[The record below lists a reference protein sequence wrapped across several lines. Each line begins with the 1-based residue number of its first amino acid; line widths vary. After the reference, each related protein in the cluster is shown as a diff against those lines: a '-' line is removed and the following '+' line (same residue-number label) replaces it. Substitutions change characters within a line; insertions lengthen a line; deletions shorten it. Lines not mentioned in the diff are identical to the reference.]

1 MMKYLKVF
9 TDFAS
14 SLEPLGDAECG
25 RLFKAMLEYAR
36 TGQEPDFRGNER
48 FIWPTAKQSIDR
60 DSETYRRK
68 VDAALKATEKR
79 YRTQMYDN
87 VQKETSTCDNA
98 QDKDKDKDKDDA
110 RTRAGSSKGREAPR
124 AEDSAKRYRKPEACD
139 PPQGEGAGRSK
150 GREAPSREDMQ
161 GHSVHGTWPECSS
174 QRLELHGPNKIRD
187 AQPLKP
193 SAAAK
198 PATQSGAGRSK
209 GREAPRAE
217 DTPRADCPRNV
228 ASLFRPKAGI
238 ARPEQVRGAQPFK
251 RYRKPEACDPP
262 QGEGAG
268 RNKGREAP
276 RAKDSGITAP
286 LLSEEEADRLGTEY
300 TRNMQTLLAA
310 LEDVGM
316 KPTARNEQ
324 AAEALMAQYG
334 TEKVLAAIDTAAEHD
349 NRGGVSWAY
358 LRRILEDGPRQSAAG
373 KPAATRTIR
382 ECCVVDGQEVW
393 TERVVRAQ

>member
-98 QDKDKDKDKDDA
+98 QDKDKEKDKDDA

-124 AEDSAKRYRKPEACD
+124 AEDTVKRYRKPEACD

-150 GREAPSREDMQ
+150 G
-161 GHSVHGTWPECSS
+161 
-174 QRLELHGPNKIRD
+174 L
-187 AQPLKP
+187 
-193 SAAAK
+193 
-198 PATQSGAGRSK
+198 
-209 GREAPRAE
+209 EAPRDE
-217 DTPRADCPRNV
+217 
-228 ASLFRPKAGI
+228 
-238 ARPEQVRGAQPFK
+238 
-251 RYRKPEACDPP
+251 
-262 QGEGAG
+262 
-268 RNKGREAP
+268 
-276 RAKDSGITAP
+276 DSGITAP
-286 LLSEEEADRLGTEY
+286 LLNEEEADRLGTEY